1 MRKKLVRDLH
11 LMVGFSALRTISD
24 LFLGTFFVSFVMQVA
39 TNEILSISIYKFFE
53 YLATV
58 VGYYIFANWC
68 KRFGKEFV
76 LLLSLLPKIA
86 VLILIILLGDA
97 AVSYIVPLGIMYGV
111 SAAMHHLPMHLMV
124 RCKVPG
130 NSMLRYIGLKNA
142 VGHATK
148 VLAPV
153 ILGLFITIGSYTE
166 MAYALLVLC
175 ALEFIMM
182 LFLSPSRHHNRQPI
196 DFKGFLACMSRF
208 PIIRYLFLAEVLRG
222 FSISGVLGTVI
233 TMYTV
238 YMFHTDLKLGFLT
251 TVFAMCSI
259 ATTYLAGRFA
269 VRKKFPKILVICTVI
284 SMVVMGGFVFWTTP
298 GTFLLYNLLYATVL
312 TLMLQISDVN
322 VYNLAQSKCIKSA
335 HQIEYFVARDTAL
348 FIGRWAA
355 LIILMYIG
363 VFGNSGHLRWY
374 LVAATI
380 GVMLSG
386 LLSMRLSRY
395 IRPR

>member
-1 MRKKLVRDLH
+1 MRKRLVRDLH
-11 LMVGFSALRTISD
+11 LMVGFSALRNISD

-39 TNEILSISIYKFFE
+39 TSEILSISIYKFFE
-53 YLATV
+53 YLTTV
-58 VGYYIFANWC
+58 IGFYVFANWC
-68 KRFGKEFV
+68 KRFDKKIVFF
-76 LLLSLLPKIA
+76 LNLIPKVA

-97 AVSYIVPLGIMYGV
+97 AVNYVILLGGMYGV

-124 RCKVPG
+124 RTKVAPHAM
-130 NSMLRYIGLKNA
+130 SRYIGLKNA

-153 ILGLFITIGSYTE
+153 VLGLFITIGSYTE
-166 MAYALLVLC
+166 MACALLVLC
-175 ALEFIMM
+175 AIEFVMM
-182 LFLSPSRHHNRQPI
+182 LFLSPSRHRSSQPV

-208 PIIRYLFLAEVLRG
+208 PIIRYLFFAEILRG
-222 FSISGVLGTVI
+222 FSVSGVLGTVI

-251 TVFAMCSI
+251 TVFAICSI
-259 ATTYLAGRFA
+259 ATTYLAGRYA
-269 VRKKFPKILVICTVI
+269 VRENFPKILTFCTVT
-284 SMVVMGGFVFWTTP
+284 SMTVMGMFLLWTTP

-322 VYNLAQSKCIKSA
+322 VYNLSQSKCIKSA
-335 HQIEYFVARDTAL
+335 HQIEYFVIRDTAL

-363 VFGNSGHLRWY
+363 VFGNPGYLRWY
-374 LVAATI
+374 LGAATI
-380 GVMLSG
+380 GVILSG
-386 LLSMRLSRY
+386 LLSMHLSRH
-395 IRPR
+395 IRTR